1 MTGMFLNVLLFIIEI
16 VVAELLFTFRL
27 RKRNNFVI
35 KIILFVLLSFTM
47 VCFGLLPTDLL
58 NNAFFASVLFFIIFV
73 ITILLL
79 YFCYAESF
87 INILFC
93 GVASYT
99 AQHFAFELSNFI
111 ITLIVWGKSPFL
123 DLYSNNVINLANFN
137 LESIF
142 WLLIYA
148 LSYWLVYGLIYLIL
162 GRYIGKYKNLEIKNV
177 SLLFLVTVGL
187 LVDIVLNSLFIY
199 YDLNRT
205 IITSI
210 IIYTYNCLCCL
221 LLVVIQLHL
230 IKNKELENDL
240 DFTKK
245 LNAQQKKNYEISKES
260 IDLINMK
267 CHDMRYQIR
276 QIGKNKAISQDTINE
291 IEKAVSLF
299 DSTVKTGND
308 VLDTILTEKSLKCS
322 SNDIKLICVADGKV
336 LNFMKDEDIY
346 SLFGN
351 ALDNAIEA
359 TLKCNDVEKRIID
372 VELYSSGN
380 LITISI
386 SNPNVEKI
394 ILKDGL
400 PLTTKNDHNSH
411 GYGMKSIRYIVEKY
425 NGNLI
430 IDCNNNIFAL
440 SILLSKNK

>member
-111 ITLIVWGKSPFL
+111 ITLIVWVKSPFL

-177 SLLFLVTVGL
+177 SLLFLLTVGL

-322 SNDIKLICVADGKV
+322 SNDIQLICVADGKV

>member
-27 RKRNNFVI
+27 RKRKNFII

-47 VCFGLLPTDLL
+47 VCFGLLPSNLL
-58 NNAFFASVLFFIIFV
+58 NNSFFASGLFFIIFV

-79 YFCYAESF
+79 CFCYAESF

-111 ITLIVWGKSPFL
+111 ITLIMWGKSPFL
-123 DLYSNNVINLANFN
+123 DLYLNNVINLTNFN

-148 LSYWLVYGLIYLIL
+148 LSYWLVYGLIYFIL
-162 GRYIGKYKNLEIKNV
+162 GRYIGIYKNLEIKNV

-199 YDLNRT
+199 YDLNRA

-276 QIGKNKAISQDTINE
+276 QIGKNKSISQDTIIE
-291 IEKAVSLF
+291 IEKAVSLY

-322 SNDIKLICVADGKV
+322 SNDIQLICVADGKI

-359 TLKCNDVEKRIID
+359 TLKCNDIEKRIID
-372 VELYSSGN
+372 VELYSIGN
-380 LITISI
+380 LITINI

-400 PLTTKNDHNSH
+400 PLTTKNEHNSH

-430 IDCNNNIFAL
+430 IDCNNNIFVL
-440 SILLSKNK
+440 SILLSINK

>member
-1 MTGMFLNVLLFIIEI
+1 M
-16 VVAELLFTFRL
+16 
-27 RKRNNFVI
+27 
-35 KIILFVLLSFTM
+35 
-47 VCFGLLPTDLL
+47 
-58 NNAFFASVLFFIIFV
+58 
-73 ITILLL
+73 
-79 YFCYAESF
+79 
-87 INILFC
+87 
-93 GVASYT
+93 
-99 AQHFAFELSNFI
+99 
-111 ITLIVWGKSPFL
+111 
-123 DLYSNNVINLANFN
+123 
-137 LESIF
+137 
-142 WLLIYA
+142 
-148 LSYWLVYGLIYLIL
+148 
-162 GRYIGKYKNLEIKNV
+162 
-177 SLLFLVTVGL
+177 
-187 LVDIVLNSLFIY
+187 
-199 YDLNRT
+199 
-205 IITSI
+205 
-210 IIYTYNCLCCL
+210 

-276 QIGKNKAISQDTINE
+276 QIGKNKSISQDTIIE
-291 IEKAVSLF
+291 IEKAVSLY

-322 SNDIKLICVADGKV
+322 SNDIQLICVADGKI

-359 TLKCNDVEKRIID
+359 TLKCHDIEKRIID

-430 IDCNNNIFAL
+430 IDCNNNIFVL

>member
-27 RKRNNFVI
+27 RKRKNFII

-47 VCFGLLPTDLL
+47 VCFGLLPSNLL
-58 NNAFFASVLFFIIFV
+58 NNSFFASGLFFIIFV

-79 YFCYAESF
+79 CFCYAESF

-111 ITLIVWGKSPFL
+111 ITLIMWGKSPFL

-148 LSYWLVYGLIYLIL
+148 LSYWLVYGLIYFIL
-162 GRYIGKYKNLEIKNV
+162 GRYIGRYKNLEIKNV

-199 YDLNRT
+199 YDLNRA

-276 QIGKNKAISQDTINE
+276 QIGKNKLISQDTIIE
-291 IEKAVSLF
+291 IEKAVSLY

-322 SNDIKLICVADGKV
+322 SNDIQLICVADGKI

-359 TLKCNDVEKRIID
+359 TLKCNDIEKRIID

-430 IDCNNNIFAL
+430 IDCNNNIFVL

>member
-87 INILFC
+87 INISFC

-322 SNDIKLICVADGKV
+322 SNDIQLICVADGKV

>member
-111 ITLIVWGKSPFL
+111 ITFIVRGKSQFL

-322 SNDIKLICVADGKV
+322 SNDIQLICVADGKV

>member
-27 RKRNNFVI
+27 RKRKNFVI

-93 GVASYT
+93 GVTSYT

-123 DLYSNNVINLANFN
+123 DLYSINVINLANFN

-187 LVDIVLNSLFIY
+187 LVNIVLNSLFIY

-322 SNDIKLICVADGKV
+322 SNDIQLICVADGKV

>member
-230 IKNKELENDL
+230 IKSKELENDL

-322 SNDIKLICVADGKV
+322 SNDIQLICVADGKV

>member
-27 RKRNNFVI
+27 RKRKNFII

-47 VCFGLLPTDLL
+47 VCFGLLPSNLL
-58 NNAFFASVLFFIIFV
+58 NNSFFASGLFFIIFV

-79 YFCYAESF
+79 CFCYAESF

-111 ITLIVWGKSPFL
+111 ITLIMWGKSPFL

-148 LSYWLVYGLIYLIL
+148 LSYWLVYGLIYFIL
-162 GRYIGKYKNLEIKNV
+162 GRYIGRYKNLEIKNV

-199 YDLNRT
+199 YDLNRA

-276 QIGKNKAISQDTINE
+276 QIGKNKFISQDTIIE
-291 IEKAVSLF
+291 IEKAVSLY

-322 SNDIKLICVADGKV
+322 SNDIQLICVADGKI

-359 TLKCNDVEKRIID
+359 TLKCHDIEKRIID

-430 IDCNNNIFAL
+430 IDCNNNIFVL

>member
-210 IIYTYNCLCCL
+210 IIYTHNCLCCL

-230 IKNKELENDL
+230 MKNKELENDL

-299 DSTVKTGND
+299 DSIVKTGND

-322 SNDIKLICVADGKV
+322 SNDIQLICVADGKV

>member
-27 RKRNNFVI
+27 RKRKNFVI
-35 KIILFVLLSFTM
+35 RIIFFVLLSFTM
-47 VCFGLLPTDLL
+47 VCFGLLPSNLL
-58 NNAFFASVLFFIIFV
+58 NNSFFASGLFFIIFV

-79 YFCYAESF
+79 CFCYAESF

-111 ITLIVWGKSPFL
+111 ITLIMWGKSPFL

-148 LSYWLVYGLIYLIL
+148 LSYWLVYGLIYFIL
-162 GRYIGKYKNLEIKNV
+162 GRYIGRYKNLEIKNV

-199 YDLNRT
+199 YDLNRA

-240 DFTKK
+240 DFTK
-245 LNAQQKKNYEISKES
+245 N
-260 IDLINMK
+260 
-267 CHDMRYQIR
+267 
-276 QIGKNKAISQDTINE
+276 
-291 IEKAVSLF
+291 
-299 DSTVKTGND
+299 
-308 VLDTILTEKSLKCS
+308 
-322 SNDIKLICVADGKV
+322 
-336 LNFMKDEDIY
+336 
-346 SLFGN
+346 
-351 ALDNAIEA
+351 
-359 TLKCNDVEKRIID
+359 
-372 VELYSSGN
+372 
-380 LITISI
+380 
-386 SNPNVEKI
+386 
-394 ILKDGL
+394 
-400 PLTTKNDHNSH
+400 
-411 GYGMKSIRYIVEKY
+411 
-425 NGNLI
+425 
-430 IDCNNNIFAL
+430 
-440 SILLSKNK
+440 

>member
-47 VCFGLLPTDLL
+47 VCFGLLPTVLL

-322 SNDIKLICVADGKV
+322 SNDIQLICVADGKV

>member
-162 GRYIGKYKNLEIKNV
+162 GRYIGKYKNLENKNV

-276 QIGKNKAISQDTINE
+276 QIGKKKAISQDTINE

-322 SNDIKLICVADGKV
+322 SNDIQLICVADGKV

>member
-299 DSTVKTGND
+299 DSIVKTGND

-322 SNDIKLICVADGKV
+322 SNDIQLICVADGKV

>member
-87 INILFC
+87 VNILFC

-177 SLLFLVTVGL
+177 SLLFLVTFGL

-276 QIGKNKAISQDTINE
+276 QICKNKAISQDTING

-322 SNDIKLICVADGKV
+322 SNDIQLICVADGKV

>member
-1 MTGMFLNVLLFIIEI
+1 MTGMFLNVLLFIVEI
-16 VVAELLFTFRL
+16 VAAELLFTFRL
-27 RKRNNFVI
+27 RKRKNFI
-35 KIILFVLLSFTM
+35 IRIILFVLLSFTM
-47 VCFGLLPTDLL
+47 VCFGLLPSNLL
-58 NNAFFASVLFFIIFV
+58 NNSFFASGLFFIIFV

-79 YFCYAESF
+79 CFCYAESF

-111 ITLIVWGKSPFL
+111 ITLIMWGKSPFL

-148 LSYWLVYGLIYLIL
+148 LSYWLVYGLIYFIL
-162 GRYIGKYKNLEIKNV
+162 GRYIGRYKNLEIKNV

-199 YDLNRT
+199 YDLNRA

-276 QIGKNKAISQDTINE
+276 QIGKNKSISQDTINE
-291 IEKAVSLF
+291 IEKAVSLY

-322 SNDIKLICVADGKV
+322 SNDIQLICVADGKI

-359 TLKCNDVEKRIID
+359 TLKCHDIEKRIID
-372 VELYSSGN
+372 VELYSTGN
-380 LITISI
+380 LITINI

-430 IDCNNNIFAL
+430 IDCNNNIFVL
-440 SILLSKNK
+440 SILLSINK